1 MAVVD
6 FVVRDFIATVTINR
20 PEARNAMSPEVMVR
34 LDDAWRE
41 VRDSPAIRAA
51 ILTGT
56 GSQAFCA
63 GADLALSAPL
73 VTGARQPGN
82 EWDTRFLQLIRGS
95 EGLFLISR
103 DTVKPVIA
111 AINGHAIAGG
121 MELVMG
127 TDIRVAVPG
136 AKFGLQE
143 VKWALFP
150 AGASTVRLPRQMPR
164 AKAIELLLTGDL
176 IEAEE
181 ALRLGFLNYVVP
193 PEQLTPEQLMDR
205 CLEIARKIV
214 ANGPVAVSR
223 IRRSIVECDGR
234 PEAEALALEK
244 VHAQAVV
251 ATEDAV
257 EGPRAFMEKR
267 KPVFKGR

>member
-1 MAVVD
+1 MAYEDLRVEIANGIAVLTLD
-6 FVVRDFIATVTINR
+6 RPDHMNAFSGPMAISLAAAYRECDARDDVRAV
-20 PEARNAMSPEVMVR
+20 
-34 LDDAWRE
+34 
-41 VRDSPAIRAA
+41 
-51 ILTGT
+51 ILTGA
-56 GSQAFCA
+56 GKAFCV
-63 GADLALSAPL
+63 GADMSM
-73 VTGARQPGN
+73 
-82 EWDTRFLQLIRGS
+82 GS
-95 EGLFLISR
+95 ETFAKR
-103 DTVKPVIA
+103 DEPEFTADPVAFPPWNVRKPVIA

-193 PEQLTPEQLMDR
+193 PGKLMDR
-205 CLEIARKIV
+205 CLEIAGKIV

-223 IRRSIVECDGR
+223 IRRSVIECDGR

-244 VHAQAVV
+244 VHAHAVV

>member
-6 FVVRDFIATVTINR
+6 FVVRDFIATITINR

-41 VRDSPAIRAA
+41 VRDSAAIRAA

-63 GADLALSAPL
+63 GADLGLTAPL
-73 VTGARQPGN
+73 VTGGRQPEN
-82 EWDTRFLQLIRGS
+82 EWDTRFLKLIRGS

-193 PEQLTPEQLMDR
+193 PEQLLDR
-205 CLEIARKIV
+205 CREIAGKIV
-214 ANGPVAVSR
+214 ANGPIAVSR
-223 IRRSIVECDGR
+223 IRRSVIECDGH
-234 PEAEALALEK
+234 PEAEALAIEK
-244 VHAQAVV
+244 AHAAAVV
-251 ATEDAV
+251 ATEEAV

-267 KPVFKGR
+267 KPIFKGR